1 MIFLRISL
9 FHPAAI
15 GVYLLFA
22 CLLPCAYAAPA
33 LNINAT
39 ELDLGTVER
48 GNVAKTSVTLTNDGD
63 APLELKDIKSS
74 CPCTTA
80 ELPPPDKR
88 VIAPGASLE
97 LPIAYDTT
105 DRYGD
110 VGSTIVL
117 YTNDPKQPTTLVN
130 LGLTVE
136 SLVVYSPDT
145 GVAWSLAP
153 RGGTVTTPLTIMAG
167 DETASIELLA
177 LSMEKPGVTPNAE
190 TTVVNN
196 RSRIEVQFTIDS
208 DVPMGLLENQ
218 VHARVRI
225 GDKET
230 TVSVPV
236 RGGIIGDVLIT
247 PPAIFSPRTA
257 YRQGARIS
265 EITVRSSHP
274 GQSAPEL
281 VGVEV
286 VGPLQTEWEA
296 NAAEKTYVI
305 TVSSASDAP
314 GGPQSG
320 LVYVMTRS
328 ADDPIVAVPVY
339 FRSAEPIAA
348 RPDHVVLNA
357 GNTTQR
363 INLHHPKN
371 ESFKILNINF
381 DPQIVS
387 AKIVPHDASDAATA
401 AIDIALAENAQQ
413 DERTST
419 VVTIETDWPGAEAIA
434 IPVLIRD

>member
-1 MIFLRISL
+1 MFIPRTSL
-9 FHPAAI
+9 FPPTAI
-15 GVYLLFA
+15 GACVLFA
-22 CLLPCAYAAPA
+22 CFLPWAHAAPT
-33 LNINAT
+33 LTINTT

-48 GNVAKTSVTLTNDGD
+48 GTVARTSVTLTNVGD
-63 APLELKDIKSS
+63 EPLELKDIKSS

-80 ELPPPDKR
+80 ELPPLNKR

-97 LPIAYDTT
+97 LPIAYDTK

-167 DETASIELLA
+167 DETASIELLE

-190 TTVVNN
+190 TTVENN
-196 RSRIEVQFTIDS
+196 RSQINVQFTIDP
-208 DVPMGLLENQ
+208 DVPMGMMENQ

-225 GDKET
+225 GEKET
-230 TVSVPV
+230 TVSVAV

-257 YRQGARIS
+257 YRQGSRIS

-281 VGVEV
+281 LGVEV
-286 VGPLQTEWEA
+286 VGPLQTAWKA

-339 FRSAEPIAA
+339 FRAAEAVAA
-348 RPDHVVLNA
+348 RPDHAVLHAANP
-357 GNTTQR
+357 TQR
-363 INLHHPKN
+363 INLHHPTK
-371 ESFKILNINF
+371 EPFRILNVHF
-381 DPQIVS
+381 DPQVVS
-387 AKIVPHDASDAATA
+387 ANIVPPDTSDAATA
-401 AIDIALAENAQQ
+401 VDIALAENAQQ
-413 DERTST
+413 DKRTST

-434 IPVLIRD
+434 IPILIRN

>member
-1 MIFLRISL
+1 MTIPRTRQL
-9 FHPAAI
+9 HPTAFS
-15 GVYLLFA
+15 VCVLFA
-22 CLLPCAYAAPA
+22 CLIPCAGAAPS
-33 LNINAT
+33 LTINAT

-48 GNVAKTSVTLTNDGD
+48 GIVANTSVTLTNAGD
-63 APLELKDIKSS
+63 TPLELTDIKSS

-97 LPIAYDTT
+97 LPIAYDTK

-167 DETASIELLA
+167 DETANIELLE
-177 LSMEKPGVTPNAE
+177 LSMEKPGVTPNAK
-190 TTVVNN
+190 TTIENN
-196 RSRIEVQFTIDS
+196 RSRIDVRFAIDP
-208 DVPMGLLENQ
+208 DVPMGMMENQ

-274 GQSAPEL
+274 GQPAPEL

-286 VGPLQTEWEA
+286 VGPLQTEWKA
-296 NAAEKTYVI
+296 NTAEDNYLI
-305 TVSSASDAP
+305 TVSAADDTP

-339 FRSAEPIAA
+339 FRAAEPIAA
-348 RPDHVVLNA
+348 RPDHAVLHA
-357 GNTTQR
+357 GNPTQR
-363 INLHHPKN
+363 VNLHNPEN
-371 ESFKILNINF
+371 ETFRILHVDF
-381 DPQIVS
+381 DPELVT
-387 AKIVPHDASDAATA
+387 AKIDRAQDSGDPTA
-401 AIDIALAENAQQ
+401 VDIALAKGSQQ
-413 DERTST
+413 GESTST
-419 VVTIETDWPGAEAIA
+419 IVTIQTDSPGAEAIA
-434 IPVLIRD
+434 IPVLIRH